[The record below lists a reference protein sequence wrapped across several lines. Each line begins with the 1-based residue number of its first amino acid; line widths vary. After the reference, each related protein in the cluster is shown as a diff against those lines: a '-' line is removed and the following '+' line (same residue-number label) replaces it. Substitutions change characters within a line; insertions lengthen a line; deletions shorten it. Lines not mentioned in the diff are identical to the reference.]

1 MSHAVANH
9 PSLTA
14 KSEAADLRV
23 GFLLLGRPILCC
35 RLSFLYSY
43 QDCMLQCWPLSPLP
57 DQTPFIPLSLCKP
70 ATFAHL
76 YETLFCGLVPAVENH
91 SQMGKL
97 TLVAKNDFTP
107 ID

>member
-1 MSHAVANH
+1 H

-14 KSEAADLRV
+14 KFKRTDLMV

-57 DQTPFIPLSLCKP
+57 DKIPFIPLSLCKP
-70 ATFAHL
+70 AIFAHL